1 MRSSLVGGLAARTA
15 WRAAA
20 RSFFS
25 ASSRLSS
32 TVWISNTV
40 GFWNLRPMPSS
51 AICGLVELGESWL
64 PSNNTSPLSGRV
76 LPVTTSII
84 VVLPAPFGPMMAR
97 ISPGSIAS
105 DRLLSARKPSNETVT
120 PSR

>member
-1 MRSSLVGGLAARTA
+1 MRVISSAVSRQRTVARG
-15 WRAAA
+15 R

-32 TVWISNTV
+32 TVCISNTV
-40 GFWNLRPMPSS
+40 GFWNLRPMPSL
-51 AICGLVELGESWL
+51 AICVSSSVDRSWT
-64 PSNNTSPLSGRV
+64 PSKKTSPLSGRV

-97 ISPGSIAS
+97 ISPGSTAS
-105 DRLLSARKPSNETVT
+105 DRLFSARKPSNETLT